1 MENTNRSGARKRFV
15 TGHHSLPQHFGAAT
29 ACALNPQRNFRPLI
43 FEKQPANRP
52 IARKIQLE
60 LNFLGPFVL
69 ASFVCF
75 GAIPGDRDPRFSLLR
90 VRNTLI

>member
-1 MENTNRSGARKRFV
+1 MENTNRSGARKRFL

-29 ACALNPQRNFRPLI
+29 ACSANSQPNFRPLI
-43 FEKQPANRP
+43 FEKQPANHTNRAKDP
-52 IARKIQLE
+52 AG

-75 GAIPGDRDPRFSLLR
+75 GAIPGDRDSPIFPVARS
-90 VRNTLI
+90 